1 MPDQDE
7 KDRLG
12 DTLHRKERGDEDR
25 YFAEL
30 DRKRLARLREQAGYG
45 PECCPRCG
53 RPLVS
58 PGRGTSPETCDGGCT
73 G

>member
-1 MPDQDE
+1 MSDKDE

-12 DTLHRKERGDEDR
+12 DTLHRKKRGDEER

-45 PECCPRCG
+45 AEHCPRCG

-58 PGRGTSPETCDGGCT
+58 PGRAPTPETCDGGCT

>member
-1 MPDQDE
+1 MSDPDE

-12 DTLHRKERGDEDR
+12 DTLRRKERGEEER

-30 DRKRLARLREQAGYG
+30 DRRRLARLREQAGYG
-45 PECCPRCG
+45 SERCPRCG
-53 RPLVS
+53 RPMVS
-58 PGRGTSPETCDGGCT
+58 PGGSPAAETCDGGCP